1 MGIDNLRH
9 KNRVNKKTDAK
20 KLDLYIER
28 IANYDKDA
36 LAGLYHMTSASV
48 YSFALS
54 LLKNIQDAEDV
65 LHDTYLQ
72 VYKTA
77 ASYKSMNKPLAWI
90 LTIARNLSLMKLRN
104 RKKIVDSKP
113 QDWNSAFEAIP
124 SVTAEDRLVLVSC
137 MDKLTDEERQIIML
151 NTVSGYKHR
160 EVAGFLK
167 IPLSTALSK
176 YHRAI
181 KKLRILLSE
190 EN

>member
-9 KNRVNKKTDAK
+9 TNRVNKKTDAK

-151 NTVSGYKHR
+151 HTVSGYKHR

-167 IPLSTALSK
+167 IPLSTELSK

>member
-9 KNRVNKKTDAK
+9 TNRVNKKTDAK

-151 NTVSGYKHR
+151 HTVSGYKHR

-181 KKLRILLSE
+181 KKLRILLLE

>member
-9 KNRVNKKTDAK
+9 TNRVNKKTDAK

-104 RKKIVDSKP
+104 RK
-113 QDWNSAFEAIP
+113 
-124 SVTAEDRLVLVSC
+124 R
-137 MDKLTDEERQIIML
+137 
-151 NTVSGYKHR
+151 
-160 EVAGFLK
+160 
-167 IPLSTALSK
+167 
-176 YHRAI
+176 
-181 KKLRILLSE
+181 
-190 EN
+190 

>member
-151 NTVSGYKHR
+151 HTVSGYKHR

>member
-9 KNRVNKKTDAK
+9 TNRANKKTDAK

-77 ASYKSMNKPLAWI
+77 ASYKSMNEPLAWI

-151 NTVSGYKHR
+151 HTVSGYKHR

>member
-54 LLKNIQDAEDV
+54 LLKKIQDAEDV

>member
-9 KNRVNKKTDAK
+9 TNRVNKKTDAK

-77 ASYKSMNKPLAWI
+77 ARYKSMNEPLAWI

-151 NTVSGYKHR
+151 HTVSGYKHR

>member
-9 KNRVNKKTDAK
+9 TNRVNKKTDAK

-124 SVTAEDRLVLVSC
+124 SLL
-137 MDKLTDEERQIIML
+137 Q
-151 NTVSGYKHR
+151 
-160 EVAGFLK
+160 LK
-167 IPLSTALSK
+167 TG
-176 YHRAI
+176 
-181 KKLRILLSE
+181 
-190 EN
+190 

>member
-9 KNRVNKKTDAK
+9 TNRVNKKTDAK

-104 RKKIVDSKP
+104 RKKIVYSKP

-151 NTVSGYKHR
+151 HTVSGYKHR

-181 KKLRILLSE
+181 RKLRILLSE

>member
-54 LLKNIQDAEDV
+54 LLKKIQDAEDV

-151 NTVSGYKHR
+151 HTVSGYKHR

>member
-1 MGIDNLRH
+1 
-9 KNRVNKKTDAK
+9 
-20 KLDLYIER
+20 
-28 IANYDKDA
+28 
-36 LAGLYHMTSASV
+36 MTSASV

-151 NTVSGYKHR
+151 HTVSGYKHR

>member
-9 KNRVNKKTDAK
+9 TNRVNKKTDAK

-54 LLKNIQDAEDV
+54 LLKYIQDAEDV

-151 NTVSGYKHR
+151 HTVSGYKHR

>member
-9 KNRVNKKTDAK
+9 TNRVNKKTDAK

>member
-9 KNRVNKKTDAK
+9 TNRVNKKTDAK

-151 NTVSGYKHR
+151 HTVSGYKHR

>member
-9 KNRVNKKTDAK
+9 TNRVNKKTDAK

-28 IANYDKDA
+28 IAKYDKDA

>member
-9 KNRVNKKTDAK
+9 TNRANKKTDAK

-36 LAGLYHMTSASV
+36 LAALYHMTSASV

-77 ASYKSMNKPLAWI
+77 ASYKSM
-90 LTIARNLSLMKLRN
+90 
-104 RKKIVDSKP
+104 
-113 QDWNSAFEAIP
+113 
-124 SVTAEDRLVLVSC
+124 
-137 MDKLTDEERQIIML
+137 DKLTDEERQIIML
-151 NTVSGYKHR
+151 HTVSGYKHR

>member
-54 LLKNIQDAEDV
+54 LLRNIQDAEDV

-151 NTVSGYKHR
+151 HTVSGYKHR

>member
-77 ASYKSMNKPLAWI
+77 ASYKNMNKPLAWI

-151 NTVSGYKHR
+151 HTVSGYKHR

>member
-9 KNRVNKKTDAK
+9 TNRVNKKTDAK

-36 LAGLYHMTSASV
+36 LAALYHMTSASV

-151 NTVSGYKHR
+151 HTVSGYKHR

-167 IPLSTALSK
+167 IPLSTELSK

>member
-9 KNRVNKKTDAK
+9 TNRANKKTDAK

-151 NTVSGYKHR
+151 HTVSGYKHR

>member
-9 KNRVNKKTDAK
+9 TNRVNKKTDAK

-90 LTIARNLSLMKLRN
+90 LTIARNLGLMKLRN

-151 NTVSGYKHR
+151 HTVSGYKHR

>member
-9 KNRVNKKTDAK
+9 TNRANKKTDAK

-28 IANYDKDA
+28 IANYYKDA
-36 LAGLYHMTSASV
+36 LAALYHMTSASV

-151 NTVSGYKHR
+151 HTVSGYKHR

>member
-9 KNRVNKKTDAK
+9 TNRVNKKTDAK
-20 KLDLYIER
+20 TLDLYIER

-151 NTVSGYKHR
+151 HTVSGYKHR

>member
-9 KNRVNKKTDAK
+9 TNRVNKKTDAN

-151 NTVSGYKHR
+151 HTVSGYKHR

>member
-9 KNRVNKKTDAK
+9 TNRVNKKTDAK

-28 IANYDKDA
+28 IAKYDKDA

-151 NTVSGYKHR
+151 HTVSGYKHR

>member
-151 NTVSGYKHR
+151 HTVSGYKHR

-181 KKLRILLSE
+181 KKLRILLLE

>member
-9 KNRVNKKTDAK
+9 TNRVNKKTDAK

-77 ASYKSMNKPLAWI
+77 ASYKNMNKPLAWI

-151 NTVSGYKHR
+151 HTVSGYKHR

>member
-151 NTVSGYKHR
+151 HTVSGYKHR

-181 KKLRILLSE
+181 RKLRILLSE